1 MEKRDEKDHPVKEGA
16 ILVLCLVLSN
26 GLDEKPQIPR
36 KYTKCL
42 CAFGRHFAK
51 CSQSALEEL
60 SKSSRLPLDIL
71 DLQVVFKSALY
82 VMIKSALCCVFRS

>member
-36 KYTKCL
+36 KHRADTRTRAC
-42 CAFGRHFAK
+42 
-51 CSQSALEEL
+51 
-60 SKSSRLPLDIL
+60 
-71 DLQVVFKSALY
+71 
-82 VMIKSALCCVFRS
+82 